1 MRERSILRVL
11 VLSTLITFGVG
22 LLALLFEL
30 LRSISISRTSGIG
43 FAAGGVS
50 EKFIALMA
58 IGLPIVFA
66 LVYSLLTPKKTS
78 SARRPRRSR

>member
-1 MRERSILRVL
+1 MARRSILRVL

-22 LLALLFEL
+22 VLALLFEL
-30 LRSISISRTSGIG
+30 LRSISISLTSGIG
-43 FAAGGVS
+43 FAAGGLS

-66 LVYSLLTPKKTS
+66 LVYFLLTPKKPS
-78 SARRPRRSR
+78 PARRPRGSR